1 MKKRIKILFA
11 FCFVLSALSV
21 HAQMGAAYYDAVMKP
36 KFGVLVANAGA
47 TVNDKAIIARDSL
60 KSQWVRSRILMDGW
74 SGSSAA
80 YDDYASAGLNQ
91 LVVLVTFATG
101 TPQPWITDPTDLL
114 AYAANVGSVCRKYPK
129 EKEFVADNEAIT
141 TTYPDDNV
149 NAFHSGSLS
158 QYLNQCAAIKDT
170 LHKYGVQMIESGIY
184 GVGLHMY
191 TYRWLKT
198 KYNQTVADD
207 FGSRCMSGTQISAAN
222 TVNSNPTLE
231 FYYKQIDTILTSGLF
246 DEYNIHPYHPFGTS
260 TQKDT
265 ITISDFTVWRF
276 IKECVEDVTKK
287 ICIINE
293 TGIRGNESAAYLTS
307 YLNVCMRLG
316 FKYVQHWSGTNVA
329 NDTKSLT
336 ADDGTLN
343 DAGNAFKAFVPTHN

>member
-1 MKKRIKILFA
+1 MKRIFISLCFLLCA
-11 FCFVLSALSV
+11 FCV

-36 KFGVLVANAGA
+36 KFGVLISNAGA

-60 KSQWVRSRILMDGW
+60 KSQWVRSKINMFSW
-74 SGSSAA
+74 SGSSAT

-91 LVVLVTFATG
+91 LVVLGTFATG

-114 AYAANVGSVCRKYPK
+114 TYAANVGSVCRKYPK
-129 EKEFVADNEAIT
+129 EKEFVIDNEEIT
-141 TTYPDDNV
+141 TTYPDGDV
-149 NAFHSGSLS
+149 NAYHTGNLA
-158 QYLNQCAAIKDT
+158 QYLAQCAAIKDT
-170 LHKYGVQMIESGIY
+170 LHKYDVKMIDGGFY
-184 GVGLHMY
+184 GVGLYMY
-191 TYRWLKT
+191 AYRYVKA
-198 KYNQTVADD
+198 KYNQTAADD
-207 FGSRCMSGTQISAAN
+207 FGSRCMTSTQISAAN

-246 DEYNIHPYHPFGTS
+246 DEYNIHPYHPYGNS

-276 IKECVEDVTKK
+276 IKECVEDVTKR

-293 TGIRGNESAAYLTS
+293 TGIRGNESAAYVTS
-307 YLNVCMRLG
+307 YLNICLQLG
-316 FKYVQHWSGTNVA
+316 FKYIQHWSGTNVT
-329 NDTKSLT
+329 NNTKSLT

-343 DAGNAFKAFVPTHN
+343 DAGNAWKAVAQAHN